1 MPRIGVEIADL
12 LGVRV
17 FEKWWEKSSRPIPFD
32 KTQRP
37 QNTLAP
43 LGPLGSHRVVCFIA
57 WNWLR
62 DDSQRAP
69 RWRRLDAEMAW
80 RWHGSLRG
88 AEVKRKVCPIRLIKH
103 KVWWARW
110 RVDFDTPLK
119 KDFNYL
125 LDLFDCFSKFGFT
138 RLWGQAPGADWAVA
152 LVLGTL

>member
-1 MPRIGVEIADL
+1 MDR
-12 LGVRV
+12 
-17 FEKWWEKSSRPIPFD
+17 
-32 KTQRP
+32 TQRP

-88 AEVKRKVCPIRLIKH
+88 AEVKRKVGPTRLIKH
-103 KVWWARW
+103 KVWLARR

-119 KDFNYL
+119 KNFSYPLNLFN
-125 LDLFDCFSKFGFT
+125 CFSKFGFT
-138 RLWGQAPGADWAVA
+138 RLWGRASWGESTKKRFGILAPKAPSPESRGSFVSVLVA
-152 LVLGTL
+152 RSRAG